1 MLNARWDKK
10 LAPFFVGN
18 RFISPGFDDPY
29 MFPEYLNQLFYL
41 VGEIVVFMAVIILI
55 LSVIVALLI
64 LYSFKTGNFFAARYM
79 LLGIILL
86 ESVIKALFWA
96 ARADDS
102 MVDDVGV
109 RLRNYINEKEFS
121 KTPLEKRFIFMPQC
135 VRSTE
140 CPAKLTPEG
149 IKCVNCGRC
158 GVGEAKKYA
167 EGIGYRFFIVP
178 GSSFIKRIIKKY
190 RPGAIVGVGCHMEI
204 KEGLDLC
211 QSHAI
216 PALGVPL
223 SNAGCVATTLDWEQ
237 FYEAITE
244 KGSLQKD
251 TSESRRREKES

>member
-1 MLNARWDKK
+1 
-10 LAPFFVGN
+10 
-18 RFISPGFDDPY
+18 

-41 VGEIVVFMAVIILI
+41 VGEVVVFMAVIVLI
-55 LSVIVALLI
+55 LSVFVTLLI

-86 ESVIKALFWA
+86 ENVIKALFWL

-109 RLRNYINEKEFS
+109 RLRNYINEKEFL
-121 KTPLEKRFIFMPQC
+121 KTPYEKRFIFMPQC

-140 CPAKLTPEG
+140 CPAKLTPDG

-158 GVGEAKKYA
+158 SIGEAKKYA
-167 EGIGYRFFIVP
+167 DGMGYRFFIVP

-211 QSHAI
+211 HSHGI
-216 PALGVPL
+216 PAKGVPL
-223 SNAGCVATTLDWEQ
+223 SKAGCVATTLDWEL
-237 FYEAITE
+237 FYEAIAE
-244 KGSLQKD
+244 KGSPQKD
-251 TSESRRREKES
+251 ALPKADEEKERHET